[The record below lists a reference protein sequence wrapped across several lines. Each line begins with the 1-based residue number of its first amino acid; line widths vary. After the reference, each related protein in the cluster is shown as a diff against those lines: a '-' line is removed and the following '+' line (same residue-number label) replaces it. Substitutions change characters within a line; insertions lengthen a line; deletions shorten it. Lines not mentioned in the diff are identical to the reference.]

1 MTTQATASA
10 MIRVDGQA
18 YASADAMP
26 PDIRQVYDR
35 ALAAI
40 DGGTYRGPL
49 SIFTGGVTADGYS
62 SDQLQV
68 SNPPTEAQAGSNT
81 KIVVNG
87 AEHADQMP
95 ADVCQCL
102 TGDLLAEESTT
113 WRVVIAGIVVTA
125 MLMVAFL
132 FGW

>member
-26 PDIRQVYDR
+26 PNIRQVYDR

-49 SIFTGGVTADGYS
+49 SIFTGGVTGDGYS
-62 SDQLQV
+62 SDKLQV
-68 SNPPTEAQAGSNT
+68 SNPATEAQAESNT
-81 KIVVNG
+81 MIVVNG
-87 AEHADQMP
+87 AEYADQMP